1 MSSPPRRHP
10 AVEGGFDGAPIRHLL
25 REDGLK
31 ARAVRRFDQVGEL
44 VQHHVFDGA
53 RRFRG
58 EAAVKNDVARARA
71 ACPPLA
77 FHGTDAD
84 ASGADAEPLLPL
96 RDERVEAALEFAAL
110 EAFEVPLDFG
120 GIVRVAG
127 VDDEA
132 RWRFVGRGF
141 DGGGTE
147 PAGGGPHLQHVHRP
161 EEPVLLSRHV
171 PQLRPGRLS
180 GDAGLVV
187 ADPIGFGG
195 NERRDAR
202 FRRARRRRHRHAA
215 VGRVDAQVDVL
226 DAFARELEFDA
237 GGGHGED

>member
-1 MSSPPRRHP
+1 MAVARAAAGSPPRRHP
-10 AVEGGFDGAPIRHLL
+10 AVEGGFDGAPIRHVL

-31 ARAVRRFDQVGEL
+31 TRAVRRLDQVGEL
-44 VQHHVFDGA
+44 VQHQVFDGV

-84 ASGADAEPLLPL
+84 AGGADAEPLLPF
-96 RDERVEAALEFAAL
+96 RDERVEAALELAAF

-120 GIVRVAG
+120 SIVWVAG

-132 RWRFVGRGF
+132 GRRLVGRGF
-141 DGGGTE
+141 DGGGSD
-147 PAGGGPHLQHVHRP
+147 PASGGPHFQHVYRT
-161 EEPVLLSRHV
+161 EEPVLLPRHV
-171 PQLRPGRLS
+171 PRLRPGRLG
-180 GDAGLVV
+180 GDSGLVA

-195 NERRDAR
+195 DESCDLR
-202 FRRARRRRHRHAA
+202 FRRARRRRHRHAS

-226 DAFARELEFDA
+226 NAFAR
-237 GGGHGED
+237 